1 MLCWEQLTKLQKANN
16 IHHAAYIGSTL
27 DCLADMKS
35 IHNLALTQPNMQI
48 RNNNLYVSD
57 NARVLYDELLYR
69 FPADPERGPT
79 CLDNFDNI
87 LNGNDHRQFGMTKTI
102 QQIIYE
108 KFIKECTIKTR
119 LRVESCQK
127 EATVLITTGAKLD
140 EFYYAEK
147 NRSFLYNLY
156 INLGIDL
163 PFIKEQNCRCNSG
176 SRFCDKQGLHTGT
189 QCPLGNHRQTRHNGV
204 QKVWADLFRKS
215 GYTCMLES
223 MNLLRSV
230 NEESQAR
237 TDITVNNWENA
248 IPLELDITIT
258 DPRNLSDVLTHIPS
272 PQEAAKRA
280 EARKIN
286 KYNENIN
293 RAGGLFKPLVM
304 ETFGRFGDIA
314 RNIFKKLIDII
325 AINSGKEKS
334 WLSTYWKS
342 KLVVNMR
349 KLYIQGMRN
358 HFSSLNIQESELS
371 LQSQEEIENINY
383 QNIFLP
389 FR

>member
-1 MLCWEQLTKLQKANN
+1 
-16 IHHAAYIGSTL
+16 
-27 DCLADMKS
+27 
-35 IHNLALTQPNMQI
+35 
-48 RNNNLYVSD
+48 
-57 NARVLYDELLYR
+57 
-69 FPADPERGPT
+69 
-79 CLDNFDNI
+79 
-87 LNGNDHRQFGMTKTI
+87 
-102 QQIIYE
+102 
-108 KFIKECTIKTR
+108 
-119 LRVESCQK
+119 
-127 EATVLITTGAKLD
+127 
-140 EFYYAEK
+140 
-147 NRSFLYNLY
+147 
-156 INLGIDL
+156 
-163 PFIKEQNCRCNSG
+163 
-176 SRFCDKQGLHTGT
+176 
-189 QCPLGNHRQTRHNGV
+189 
-204 QKVWADLFRKS
+204 
-215 GYTCMLES
+215 MLES